1 MADLTATIA
10 GIVSPN
16 PFWLASAPP
25 TNTYGQ
31 VARAFELVRD
41 PQRPW
46 PKPPGEQA
54 PGAATH

>member
-1 MADLTATIA
+1 VLSCRSAQKPLELIVMADLTATIA

-31 VARAFELVRD
+31 VARAFD
-41 PQRPW
+41 HDW
-46 PKPPGEQA
+46 DDA
-54 PGAATH
+54 M